1 MLALL
6 VQQENLDLLVSLG
19 HLDPLEYQVI
29 LEDLESL
36 VKRDHQD
43 HQVLRVDLGC
53 LDHLVY
59 LDFLEK
65 EVYQDYL

>member
-29 LEDLESL
+29 LEDLVSL
-36 VKRDHQD
+36 AKKDHQD
-43 HQVLRVDLGC
+43 HLVHKVDLGC
-53 LDHLVY
+53 LDHLDY